1 MHAAVD
7 QIARPTRS
15 LPFRPGHPSGRVG
28 ALPGSSVRGTKFLSR
43 VISPRPR
50 GKLLQLRLA
59 PHITSTWRGA
69 VDSVRGK
76 DAPVGAILQCDH
88 HNIAVKPGQR
98 ASFDQRGFWPVN
110 GQVRGEHRVNVG
122 QSRSGRRTVRAG
134 VSRNQSL
141 TPPRNFAARSVA
153 VCTSVRNCLC
163 QHATC
168 CAGGILRLAPAR
180 PPRRNTGRS
189 RRSGTLHSHE
199 AHLGWDVPGGNQGLP
214 APVQERVPCAFRL
227 SAPAST
233 LVWNLR
239 ASTPPHLVLI
249 CRALELKSNFT
260 HDSHRRRGTAAALL
274 PHNLHVLRHR
284 SHCTLRR

>member
-153 VCTSVRNCLC
+153 VCTNVRNCLC

-168 CAGGILRLAPAR
+168 CAGGFCGSRLHVRRGVTRAGVDVRERCIATRLTWVGTFQEATRGFRRRCRSVCLVPSVFRLR
-180 PPRRNTGRS
+180 PP
-189 RRSGTLHSHE
+189 L
-199 AHLGWDVPGGNQGLP
+199 
-214 APVQERVPCAFRL
+214 
-227 SAPAST
+227 
-233 LVWNLR
+233 
-239 ASTPPHLVLI
+239 
-249 CRALELKSNFT
+249 
-260 HDSHRRRGTAAALL
+260 
-274 PHNLHVLRHR
+274 
-284 SHCTLRR
+284 